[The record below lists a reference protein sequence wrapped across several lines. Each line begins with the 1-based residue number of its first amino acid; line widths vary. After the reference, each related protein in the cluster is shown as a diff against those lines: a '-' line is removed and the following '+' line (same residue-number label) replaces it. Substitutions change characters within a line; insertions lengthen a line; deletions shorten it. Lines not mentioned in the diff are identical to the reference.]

1 MALKLNDKNSKKK
14 IIVISTVLTIVLV
27 SFGYRIYITNHSE
40 KRTNVSASSNLNN
53 LDAKNKN
60 NISLEE
66 KSIIDKSSPIA
77 QSKVLSDEKDKELAN
92 KNKTTYIGDIVK
104 NEDNSDVA
112 DLIDN
117 DDDEPSIKPPSD
129 IIKDNDNKVKDG
141 KKTHKKKLL
150 ISSLDNLK
158 NSKSESNVRLD
169 GLLAKADVNL
179 PSSGALI
186 QFVDESKNTTT
197 NNSSDNSSDNNSNKN
212 NLVINKKGLVMAEA
226 YNPYSNRDKV
236 STSEFKVT
244 LGSQFY
250 ATMAF
255 SIVSDDSGP
264 ALAKIEE
271 GPLKGAKLQGTY
283 SLNTL
288 SKAVNIQY
296 NKMSFKGQT
305 YQISAIAYNLETQRP
320 VMADSVDNHY
330 MERFGGL
337 FMSAFVKGYADTL
350 NNSTTTVGDSGNTT
364 TINNPIEKE
373 SDRIKKALGEPATE
387 IANVLK
393 QNVNRPITV
402 YVNKDR
408 SSGVYFLDDLTIKED
423 N

>member
-14 IIVISTVLTIVLV
+14 IIVISTVLTIVLI

-40 KRTNVSASSNLNN
+40 KRANVNATSNLNN
-53 LDAKNKN
+53 LDSKNKN
-60 NISLEE
+60 NINLEE
-66 KSIIDKSSPIA
+66 KTIIDKSSPIA
-77 QSKVLSDEKDKELAN
+77 QSKVLADDKEKEEAS
-92 KNKTTYIGDIVK
+92 KNKTTYIGDIIK
-104 NEDNSDVA
+104 NEDNDNVT
-112 DLIDN
+112 DLIDY
-117 DDDEPSIKPPSD
+117 DEPDIKPPSET
-129 IIKDNDNKVKDG
+129 IKINENNNSS

-150 ISSLDNLK
+150 ISSIDNLK
-158 NSKSESNVRLD
+158 NIKADSNVRLE
-169 GLLAKADVNL
+169 GLLNKSEIEL

-186 QFVDESKNTTT
+186 QFVDENKDKNNANNDSE
-197 NNSSDNSSDNNSNKN
+197 NNSTKN
-212 NLVINKKGLVMAEA
+212 NIVVHKKEIVMAEA
-226 YNPYSNRDKV
+226 YNPYNNRNKV
-236 STSEFKVT
+236 SSSEFKVT

-255 SIVSDDSGP
+255 AIVSDDNGP

-305 YQISAIAYNLETQRP
+305 YTISAIAYNLDTQRP

-350 NNSTTTVGDSGNTT
+350 NNSTTTVGESGNTT

-373 SDRIKKALGEPATE
+373 SDRVKKALGEPATE

-408 SSGVYFLDDLTIKED
+408 SSGVYFLDDITIKED